1 MLEQPIVSLVTTPLV
16 AGVVGY
22 ITNKIAIKMLFRPYE
37 PKWYTLGWQGIVP
50 KTRPKLAVKISEIVG
65 QKLLAHDDFL
75 YALENNDIKTKIHSI
90 IADKLK
96 SLNAKDIHAV
106 IRLSSLEDKIIDNK
120 DTINNILN
128 NTAISVVDIFLN
140 RQININNFRE
150 PVFQLVKNFNLEKA
164 IDNQLENTINSFLS
178 EDKTLQDILPQD
190 ILNRKNDLVE
200 YLTIT
205 IMANIRRLG
214 KNDMIKAV
222 LAQKVVNF
230 KDSMLSSATGMDVLK
245 AGFINLFLS
254 NEKIEQIVE
263 NELPHITEDLS
274 TNPVIY
280 KNIYKTIEDE
290 IDNLL
295 KKPVNEVMVKL
306 GFSDNHD
313 IVLYIKNHFVT
324 NTNILDKVSA
334 LILDKLYQYSNLSIK
349 EILVLLNIDIYK
361 FIKIDVMDILN
372 AENYKTMKSNM
383 INKFT
388 AFISSNYN
396 KIADVIT
403 EVAVKLIKSN
413 LKYALNA
420 VNIEKIVKDKINAL
434 PLPEVE
440 NILFSFMKEHF
451 KWINILGFFI
461 GFVIGLTQALIVFF
475 TGVSLCSLGACISL
489 SFL

>member
-1 MLEQPIVSLVTTPLV
+1 MLEQPVINLITTPLV

-75 YALENNDIKTKIHSI
+75 YALENNDIKAKIHNI
-90 IADKLK
+90 IAEKLK
-96 SLNAKDIHAV
+96 SLNAKDIHAL
-106 IRLSSLEDKIIDNK
+106 IRLSNLEDKIIDNK
-120 DTINNILN
+120 EVINNVLN
-128 NTAISVVDIFLN
+128 NAAVAVIDIFLN
-140 RQININNFRE
+140 RKININSFRE
-150 PVFQLVKNFNLEKA
+150 PVFNLVKNFNLEKA
-164 IDNQLENTINSFLS
+164 IDEQIEKTINSFLS
-178 EDKTLQDILPQD
+178 EDKTLQNILPQD

-205 IMANIRRLG
+205 IMANIRKLG
-214 KNDMIKAV
+214 KNDMVKAV

-230 KDSMLSSATGMDVLK
+230 KDSMLSSATGMDILK

-280 KNIYKTIEDE
+280 KNIYKTIEEE

-295 KKPVNEVMVKL
+295 KKPVSEIMVKL

-324 NTNILDKVSA
+324 NTNILDKVSS
-334 LILDKLYQYSNLSIK
+334 LILDKLYQYSSLTVK

-372 AENYKTMKSNM
+372 AENYKSVKANM

-403 EVAVKLIKSN
+403 EIAVKLIKSN

-420 VNIEKIVKDKINAL
+420 LNIEKIVKDKINAL

-461 GFVIGLTQALIVFF
+461 GFVIGLAQALMVFF
-475 TGVSLCSLGACISL
+475 TGA
-489 SFL
+489 

>member
-263 NELPHITEDLS
+263 NELPHINEDLS

-475 TGVSLCSLGACISL
+475 TGV
-489 SFL
+489 

>member
-1 MLEQPIVSLVTTPLV
+1 MLEQQVINLVTTPLV

-22 ITNKIAIKMLFRPYE
+22 VTNKIAIKMLFRPYE

-75 YALENNDIKTKIHSI
+75 YALENNDIKAKIHNI
-90 IADKLK
+90 IAEKLK
-96 SLNAKDIHAV
+96 TLNAKDIHAL

-120 DTINNILN
+120 EVINNILN
-128 NTAISVVDIFLN
+128 NTAVSVVDIFLN
-140 RQININNFRE
+140 KKIDINSFRE
-150 PVFQLVKNFNLEKA
+150 TVFQLVKNFNLEKA
-164 IDNQLENTINSFLS
+164 IDEQLEKTINSFLS

-190 ILNRKNDLVE
+190 ILKRKNDLVE

-214 KNDMIKAV
+214 KNDMVKAV

-230 KDSMLSSATGMDVLK
+230 KDSMLSSASGMDILK

-313 IVLYIKNHFVT
+313 IVLYIKSHFVT

-334 LILDKLYQYSNLSIK
+334 LILDKLYQYSNLTIK
-349 EILVLLNIDIYK
+349 EILMLLNIDIYK

-372 AENYKTMKSNM
+372 AENYKLVKSNM

-388 AFISSNYN
+388 AFISNNYN

-403 EVAVKLIKSN
+403 ELAVKLIKSN

-461 GFVIGLTQALIVFF
+461 GFVIGLVQALMVFF
-475 TGVSLCSLGACISL
+475 TGA
-489 SFL
+489 

>member
-420 VNIEKIVKDKINAL
+420 VNIEKIVKD
-434 PLPEVE
+434 E
-440 NILFSFMKEHF
+440 NID
-451 KWINILGFFI
+451 
-461 GFVIGLTQALIVFF
+461 
-475 TGVSLCSLGACISL
+475 
-489 SFL
+489 

>member
-1 MLEQPIVSLVTTPLV
+1 MLEQPIINLVTTPLV

-50 KTRPKLAVKISEIVG
+50 KTRPKLAVKISEIIG

-75 YALENNDIKTKIHSI
+75 YALENNDIKAKIHSI
-90 IADKLK
+90 IAEKLK
-96 SLNAKDIHAV
+96 SLNSKDIHAL

-120 DTINNILN
+120 EVINNILN
-128 NTAISVVDIFLN
+128 NAAVSIVDIFLN
-140 RQININNFRE
+140 KKIDINNFRE

-164 IDNQLENTINSFLS
+164 IDDQLEKTINSFLS
-178 EDKTLQDILPQD
+178 EDKILQDILPQD
-190 ILNRKNDLVE
+190 ILNRKSDLVE

-214 KNDMIKAV
+214 KNDMVKAV

-230 KDSMLSSATGMDVLK
+230 KDNMLSSATGMDILK

-280 KNIYKTIEDE
+280 KNIYNTIEDE
-290 IDNLL
+290 INNLL

-313 IVLYIKNHFVT
+313 IVLYIKNNFVT

-361 FIKIDVMDILN
+361 FIKIDVIDILN
-372 AENYKTMKSNM
+372 AENYKTVKSNM
-383 INKFT
+383 INKLT
-388 AFISSNYN
+388 AFISNNYN

-403 EVAVKLIKSN
+403 ELALKLIKSN

-461 GFVIGLTQALIVFF
+461 GFMIGLAQALMIFF
-475 TGVSLCSLGACISL
+475 TRT
-489 SFL
+489 

>member
-1 MLEQPIVSLVTTPLV
+1 MLEQQVINLVTTPLV

-22 ITNKIAIKMLFRPYE
+22 VTNKIAIKMLFRPYE

-75 YALENNDIKTKIHSI
+75 YALENNDIKAKIHNI
-90 IADKLK
+90 IAEKLK
-96 SLNAKDIHAV
+96 TLNAKDIHAL

-120 DTINNILN
+120 EVINNILN
-128 NTAISVVDIFLN
+128 NTAVSVVDIFLN
-140 RQININNFRE
+140 KKIDINSFRE

-164 IDNQLENTINSFLS
+164 IDDQLEKTINSFLS

-190 ILNRKNDLVE
+190 ILKRKNDLVE

-214 KNDMIKAV
+214 KNDMVKAV

-230 KDSMLSSATGMDVLK
+230 KDSMLSSASGMDILK

-313 IVLYIKNHFVT
+313 IVLYIKSHFVT

-334 LILDKLYQYSNLSIK
+334 LILDKLYQYSNLTIK
-349 EILVLLNIDIYK
+349 EILMLLNIDIYK

-372 AENYKTMKSNM
+372 AENYKLVKSNM

-388 AFISSNYN
+388 AFISNNYN

-403 EVAVKLIKSN
+403 ELAVKLIKSN

-461 GFVIGLTQALIVFF
+461 GFVIGLVQALMVFF
-475 TGVSLCSLGACISL
+475 TGA
-489 SFL
+489 

>member
-1 MLEQPIVSLVTTPLV
+1 MLEQQVINLVTTPLV
-16 AGVVGY
+16 AGIIGY
-22 ITNKIAIKMLFRPYE
+22 VTNKIAIKMLFRPYE

-75 YALENNDIKTKIHSI
+75 YALENNDIKAKIHNI
-90 IADKLK
+90 IAEKLK
-96 SLNAKDIHAV
+96 TLNAKDIHAL

-120 DTINNILN
+120 EVINNILN
-128 NTAISVVDIFLN
+128 NAAVSVVDIFLN
-140 RQININNFRE
+140 KKIDINSFRE

-164 IDNQLENTINSFLS
+164 IDEQLEKTINSFLS
-178 EDKTLQDILPQD
+178 EDKTLHDILPQD
-190 ILNRKNDLVE
+190 ILKRKNDLVE

-214 KNDMIKAV
+214 KNDMVKAV

-230 KDSMLSSATGMDVLK
+230 KDSMLSSASGMDILK

-313 IVLYIKNHFVT
+313 IVLYIKSHFVT

-334 LILDKLYQYSNLSIK
+334 LILDKLYQYSNLTIK
-349 EILVLLNIDIYK
+349 EILMLLNIDIYK

-372 AENYKTMKSNM
+372 AENYKLVKSNM

-388 AFISSNYN
+388 AFISNNYN

-403 EVAVKLIKSN
+403 ELAVKLIKSN

-461 GFVIGLTQALIVFF
+461 GFVIGLVQALMVFF
-475 TGVSLCSLGACISL
+475 TGA
-489 SFL
+489 

>member
-1 MLEQPIVSLVTTPLV
+1 MLEQPVINLITTPLV

-75 YALENNDIKTKIHSI
+75 YALENNDIKAKIHNI
-90 IADKLK
+90 IVEKLK
-96 SLNAKDIHAV
+96 SLNSKDIHAL
-106 IRLSSLEDKIIDNK
+106 IRLSNLEDKIIDNK
-120 DTINNILN
+120 EVINNVLN
-128 NTAISVVDIFLN
+128 NAAVAVIDIFLN
-140 RQININNFRE
+140 RKIDINSFRE
-150 PVFQLVKNFNLEKA
+150 PVFNLVKNFNLEKA
-164 IDNQLENTINSFLS
+164 IDEQIEKTINSFLS
-178 EDKTLQDILPQD
+178 EDKTLQNILPQD

-205 IMANIRRLG
+205 IMANIRKLG
-214 KNDMIKAV
+214 KNDMVKAV

-230 KDSMLSSATGMDVLK
+230 KDSMLSSATGMDILK

-280 KNIYKTIEDE
+280 KNIYKTIEEE

-295 KKPVNEVMVKL
+295 KKPVSEIIVKL

-324 NTNILDKVSA
+324 NTNILEKVSA
-334 LILDKLYQYSNLSIK
+334 LILDKLYQYSSLTVK

-372 AENYKTMKSNM
+372 AENYKLVKANM

-403 EVAVKLIKSN
+403 ENAIKRIKSN

-461 GFVIGLTQALIVFF
+461 GFVIGLAQALMVFF
-475 TGVSLCSLGACISL
+475 TGA
-489 SFL
+489 

>member
-140 RQININNFRE
+140 MQININNFRE

-475 TGVSLCSLGACISL
+475 TGV
-489 SFL
+489 

>member
-1 MLEQPIVSLVTTPLV
+1 MLEQQVINLVTTPLV

-22 ITNKIAIKMLFRPYE
+22 VTNKIAIKMLFRPYE

-75 YALENNDIKTKIHSI
+75 YALENNDIKAKIHNI
-90 IADKLK
+90 IAEKLK
-96 SLNAKDIHAV
+96 TLNAKDIHAL

-120 DTINNILN
+120 EVINNILN
-128 NTAISVVDIFLN
+128 NAAVSVVDIFLN
-140 RQININNFRE
+140 KKIDINSFRE
-150 PVFQLVKNFNLEKA
+150 PVFQLIKNFNLEKA
-164 IDNQLENTINSFLS
+164 IDDQLEKTINSFLS

-190 ILNRKNDLVE
+190 ILKRKNDLVE

-214 KNDMIKAV
+214 KNDMVKAV

-230 KDSMLSSATGMDVLK
+230 KDSMLSSASGMDILK

-313 IVLYIKNHFVT
+313 IVLYIKSHFVT

-334 LILDKLYQYSNLSIK
+334 LILDKLYQYSNLTIK
-349 EILVLLNIDIYK
+349 EILMLLNIDIYK

-372 AENYKTMKSNM
+372 AENYKTVKSNM

-388 AFISSNYN
+388 AFISNNYN

-403 EVAVKLIKSN
+403 ELAVKLIKSN

-461 GFVIGLTQALIVFF
+461 GFVIGLVQALMVFF
-475 TGVSLCSLGACISL
+475 TGA
-489 SFL
+489 

>member
-1 MLEQPIVSLVTTPLV
+1 LLEQQVINLVTTPLV

-22 ITNKIAIKMLFRPYE
+22 VTNKIAIKMLFRPYE

-75 YALENNDIKTKIHSI
+75 YALENNDIKTKIHNI
-90 IADKLK
+90 IAEKLK
-96 SLNAKDIHAV
+96 TLNAKDIHAL

-120 DTINNILN
+120 EVINNILN
-128 NTAISVVDIFLN
+128 NAAVSVVDIFLN
-140 RQININNFRE
+140 KKIDINSFRE

-164 IDNQLENTINSFLS
+164 IDEQLEKTINSFLS

-190 ILNRKNDLVE
+190 ILKRKNDLVE

-214 KNDMIKAV
+214 KNDMVKAV

-230 KDSMLSSATGMDVLK
+230 KDSMLSSASGMDILK

-313 IVLYIKNHFVT
+313 IVLYIKSHFVT

-334 LILDKLYQYSNLSIK
+334 LILDKLYQYSNLTIK
-349 EILVLLNIDIYK
+349 EILMLLNIDIYK

-372 AENYKTMKSNM
+372 AENYKTVKSNM

-388 AFISSNYN
+388 AFISNNYN

-403 EVAVKLIKSN
+403 ELAVKLIKSN

-461 GFVIGLTQALIVFF
+461 GFVIGLVQALMVFF
-475 TGVSLCSLGACISL
+475 TGA
-489 SFL
+489 

>member
-1 MLEQPIVSLVTTPLV
+1 MLEQQVINLVTTPLV

-22 ITNKIAIKMLFRPYE
+22 VTNKIAIKMLFRPYE

-75 YALENNDIKTKIHSI
+75 YALENNDIKAKIHNI
-90 IADKLK
+90 IAEKLK
-96 SLNAKDIHAV
+96 TLNVKDIHAL

-120 DTINNILN
+120 EVINNILN
-128 NTAISVVDIFLN
+128 NAAVSVVDIFLN
-140 RQININNFRE
+140 KKIDINSFRE

-164 IDNQLENTINSFLS
+164 IDDQLEKTINSFLS

-190 ILNRKNDLVE
+190 ILKRKNDLVE

-214 KNDMIKAV
+214 KNDMVKAV

-230 KDSMLSSATGMDVLK
+230 KDSMLSSASGMDILK

-313 IVLYIKNHFVT
+313 IVLYIKSHFVT

-334 LILDKLYQYSNLSIK
+334 LILDKLYQYSNLNIK
-349 EILVLLNIDIYK
+349 EILMLLNIDIYK

-372 AENYKTMKSNM
+372 AENYKLVKSNM

-388 AFISSNYN
+388 AFISNNYN

-403 EVAVKLIKSN
+403 ELAVKLIKSN

-461 GFVIGLTQALIVFF
+461 GFVIGLVQALMVFF
-475 TGVSLCSLGACISL
+475 TGA
-489 SFL
+489 

>member
-1 MLEQPIVSLVTTPLV
+1 MLEQQVVNFITTPLV

-75 YALENNDIKTKIHSI
+75 YALENNDIKAKIHNI
-90 IADKLK
+90 IAEKLK
-96 SLNAKDIHAV
+96 SLNSKDIHAL
-106 IRLSSLEDKIIDNK
+106 IRLSNLEDKIIDNK
-120 DTINNILN
+120 KVINNILN
-128 NTAISVVDIFLN
+128 NAAVSVADIFLN
-140 RQININNFRE
+140 KKIDIDEFRE

-178 EDKTLQDILPQD
+178 DDKILQDILPQD
-190 ILNRKNDLVE
+190 ILKRRNDLIE

-214 KNDMIKAV
+214 KNDMVKAV

-230 KDSMLSSATGMDVLK
+230 KDNMLSSATGMDILK

-290 IDNLL
+290 IENLL
-295 KKPVNEVMVKL
+295 KKPVNEIMVKL
-306 GFSDNHD
+306 GFNDNHD
-313 IVLYIKNHFVT
+313 IVIYLKNHFFT
-324 NTNILDKVSA
+324 NSNILDKVSA
-334 LILDKLYQYSNLSIK
+334 LILDKLYQYGNLSIK
-349 EILVLLNIDIYK
+349 EILLLLNIDIYK
-361 FIKIDVMDILN
+361 FINIDVMDILN
-372 AENYKTMKSNM
+372 AENYKTVKSNM
-383 INKFT
+383 IKKFT
-388 AFISSNYN
+388 AFINSNFN
-396 KIADVIT
+396 KTADVIT
-403 EVAVKLIKSN
+403 EITVKLIKSN

-461 GFVIGLTQALIVFF
+461 GFLIGLAQVVMVLF
-475 TGVSLCSLGACISL
+475 TGA
-489 SFL
+489 

>member
-1 MLEQPIVSLVTTPLV
+1 MLEQPIVNLITTPLV

-75 YALENNDIKTKIHSI
+75 YALENNDIKAKIHSI
-90 IADKLK
+90 IAEKLK
-96 SLNAKDIHAV
+96 SLNAKDIHAL

-120 DTINNILN
+120 EVINNILN
-128 NTAISVVDIFLN
+128 NTAVSVVDIFLN
-140 RQININNFRE
+140 KKIDINNFRE

-164 IDNQLENTINSFLS
+164 IDDQLENTINSFLS
-178 EDKTLQDILPQD
+178 EDKTLQDIFPQG
-190 ILNRKNDLVE
+190 ILSRKNDLVE

-214 KNDMIKAV
+214 KNNMVKAV

-230 KDSMLSSATGMDVLK
+230 KDSMLSSATGMDILK
-245 AGFINLFLS
+245 AGFINLFLN
-254 NEKIEQIVE
+254 NEKIEQIIE

-280 KNIYKTIEDE
+280 KNIYKTIDDE
-290 IDNLL
+290 INNLL
-295 KKPVNEVMVKL
+295 KKPVNEVIVKL

-313 IVLYIKNHFVT
+313 IVLYIKNHFIT

-372 AENYKTMKSNM
+372 AENYKTVKSNM

-388 AFISSNYN
+388 AFISNNYN

-403 EVAVKLIKSN
+403 ELALKLIKSN

-461 GFVIGLTQALIVFF
+461 GFVIGLAQALIIFF
-475 TGVSLCSLGACISL
+475 TRA
-489 SFL
+489 

>member
-1 MLEQPIVSLVTTPLV
+1 MLEQPVINLITTPLV

-75 YALENNDIKTKIHSI
+75 YALENNDIKAKIHNI
-90 IADKLK
+90 IAEKLK
-96 SLNAKDIHAV
+96 SLNSKDIHAL
-106 IRLSSLEDKIIDNK
+106 IRLSNLEDKIIDNK
-120 DTINNILN
+120 EVINNVLN
-128 NTAISVVDIFLN
+128 NAAVAVIDIFLN
-140 RQININNFRE
+140 RKIDINSFRE
-150 PVFQLVKNFNLEKA
+150 PVFNLVKNFNLEKA
-164 IDNQLENTINSFLS
+164 IDEQIEKTINSFLS
-178 EDKTLQDILPQD
+178 EDKILQNILPQD

-205 IMANIRRLG
+205 IMANIRKLG
-214 KNDMIKAV
+214 KNDMVKAV

-230 KDSMLSSATGMDVLK
+230 KDSMLSSATGMDILK

-280 KNIYKTIEDE
+280 KNIYKTIEEE

-295 KKPVNEVMVKL
+295 KKPVSEIIVKL

-324 NTNILDKVSA
+324 NTNILEKVSA
-334 LILDKLYQYSNLSIK
+334 LILDKLYQYSSLTVK

-372 AENYKTMKSNM
+372 AENYKLVKANM

-403 EVAVKLIKSN
+403 EIAIKLIKSN

-461 GFVIGLTQALIVFF
+461 GFVIGLAQALMVFF
-475 TGVSLCSLGACISL
+475 TGA
-489 SFL
+489 

>member
-440 NILFSFMKEHF
+440 NILFSFIKEHF

-475 TGVSLCSLGACISL
+475 TGV
-489 SFL
+489 

>member
-1 MLEQPIVSLVTTPLV
+1 MLEQQVINLVTTPLV

-22 ITNKIAIKMLFRPYE
+22 VTNKIAIKMLFRPYE

-75 YALENNDIKTKIHSI
+75 YALENNDIKAKIHNI
-90 IADKLK
+90 IAEKLK
-96 SLNAKDIHAV
+96 TLNAKDIHAL

-120 DTINNILN
+120 EVINNILN
-128 NTAISVVDIFLN
+128 NTAVSVVDIFLN
-140 RQININNFRE
+140 KKIDINSFRE

-164 IDNQLENTINSFLS
+164 IDEQLEKTINSFLS

-190 ILNRKNDLVE
+190 ILKRKNDLVE

-214 KNDMIKAV
+214 KNDMVKAV

-230 KDSMLSSATGMDVLK
+230 KDSMLSSASGMDILK

-313 IVLYIKNHFVT
+313 IVLYIKSHFVT
-324 NTNILDKVSA
+324 NTNILDKISA
-334 LILDKLYQYSNLSIK
+334 LILDKLYQYSNLTIK
-349 EILVLLNIDIYK
+349 EILMLLNIDIYK

-372 AENYKTMKSNM
+372 AENYKLVKSNM

-388 AFISSNYN
+388 AFISNNYN

-403 EVAVKLIKSN
+403 ELAVKLIKSN

-461 GFVIGLTQALIVFF
+461 GFVIGLVQALMVFF
-475 TGVSLCSLGACISL
+475 TGA
-489 SFL
+489 